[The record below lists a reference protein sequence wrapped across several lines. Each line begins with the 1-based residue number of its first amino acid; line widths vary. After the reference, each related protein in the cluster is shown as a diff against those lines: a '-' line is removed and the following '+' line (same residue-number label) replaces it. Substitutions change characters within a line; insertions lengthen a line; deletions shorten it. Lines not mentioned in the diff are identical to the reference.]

1 MFESTWDGIR
11 SLLGAGLETQELE
24 AHHMAIRAVLTFA
37 ITVAVL
43 RFGSKRLFNKGT
55 AFDYI
60 VAIMIGSIMSRSIT
74 GSTPMVPTWI
84 AGTVL
89 VALHL
94 SLAWLTSRFD
104 WIGPLVKGNAID
116 LVRDGELLRDGLRAG
131 QLSEKDFEQ
140 AVREEGLEPDTSK
153 IRLARLER
161 DGAISVIERKSEPK
175 ILEVAVEQGVQ
186 RIRIALE

>member
-1 MFESTWDGIR
+1 MLESTWDRIR
-11 SLLGAGLETQELE
+11 ALLGAGLETTELE
-24 AHHMAIRAVLTFA
+24 TDHMAIRAVLTFA

-94 SLAWLTSRFD
+94 SLAWLTAGSTGSALSSRATPSTWSRTASCFAT
-104 WIGPLVKGNAID
+104 GCERVSSARRTSNRRS
-116 LVRDGELLRDGLRAG
+116 VRRGSS
-131 QLSEKDFEQ
+131 QI
-140 AVREEGLEPDTSK
+140 SK

-161 DGAISVIERKSEPK
+161 DGAISVIARKSEPK
-175 ILEVAVEQGVQ
+175 VLEVAVEEGVQ